1 MINKIRADPQA
12 KADEQYAAD
21 AKVFAKLTEAYVASA
36 ETYVM
41 NSTGEDVALMSEVQE
56 QY

>member
-1 MINKIRADPQA
+1 MKIRADPQA